1 MKIEKERKFKR
12 EYIPVVLAGL
22 ILLFF
27 VILLFLTINYEPK
40 AETSN
45 NNDTNE
51 VVNEDLAIDKEK
63 SKCNTEE
70 LNEVINAANKISGT
84 YSLQVKKVAIEDE
97 ENDNNLEYYTDG
109 LQDYKYI
116 EILIKG
122 ITDDVYVKINNS
134 YNDEVKVIKAS
145 DLDENKEYKYEA
157 PTMDERVSYT
167 LEIYSNKYDC
177 IDEVVRKVVFDT
189 RIYNTY
195 SSMLACLMYPNYS
208 NCATFV
214 NKPMT
219 FEEFNSGLNEYRE
232 KHEEEEAQAQAN
244 VFNAF
249 YNKEVITAEDIEKN
263 EYVSNKNKGVK
274 KVIKKINENRDLIL
288 IALSIIG
295 IGVLVVILLM
305 FIRRNKL

>member
-40 AETSN
+40 VETSD

-70 LNEVINAANKISGT
+70 LNEVINAANKISAT
-84 YSLQVKKVAIEDE
+84 YSAQSKKIPLDYDPNE
-97 ENDNNLEYYTDG
+97 EITPEYFPDG
-109 LQDYKYI
+109 TQKYNYL

-122 ITDDVYVKINNS
+122 ITDDVYVKILNS
-134 YNDEVKVIKAS
+134 YNDDVKVIKAS

-167 LEIYSNKYDC
+167 VEIYSNKYSC
-177 IDEVVRKVVFDT
+177 VDEVVRKVAFDT
-189 RIYNTY
+189 RIYNIY
-195 SSMLACLMYPNYS
+195 SDMLACLMYPKYP

-214 NKPMT
+214 NKTLT
-219 FEEFNSGLNEYRE
+219 FDEFNSGLDEYRE
-232 KHEEEEAQAQAN
+232 KHKDEEPQAQAN
-244 VFNAF
+244 VINAF
-249 YNKEVITAEDIEKN
+249 YEEDVVTAEDVEQNEIVSKN
-263 EYVSNKNKGVK
+263 NSVK
-274 KVIKKINENRDLIL
+274 KVVRKINENKDLIL

-295 IGVLVVILLM
+295 IGVLVVILLI